1 MNKEYTNHLRI
12 ENVIKPGLRKFRSSL
27 FKFII
32 SITIVFTFQSCTAW
46 PMLTALL
53 GVVGDSK
60 DGGGML
66 LLPPFGESSSET
78 TPVAETPEEPVIT
91 EPPIIPGALD
101 YPGFP
106 ANLYQGIAITPITA
120 THTSTITSC
129 SVSPALPAG
138 LILDATTCEI
148 SGTPTLTTPTNT
160 YTITGSNVSGSTDVD
175 LTFAV
180 LIPPPSNLSYASFPI
195 VLTVGV
201 GMATNTPTVTGVVS
215 NCISSPMLPAGLSL
229 NAITCAIS
237 GTPTVGASTLT
248 YVITPSNLSGNGDS
262 FSLDFSVEPYP
273 IVQSV
278 SSSKANGAYKEGSTI
293 PIQVTFNKNVT
304 VTGSPQLVLS
314 TGSPVSTYINYSGNG
329 SGTNTLE
336 FTYTVAAGNAS
347 ADLSYSSA
355 ASLILNSGFIRDSQ
369 LNDASLTLP
378 TPGNPNSL
386 SANKNIV
393 IDTTIPVISSVTPT
407 SNAIINSTTL
417 SYTLSEVCSLGNT
430 TWTRVGGSAD
440 SGSPH
445 IANWTGSEL
454 NAGTRTQVILTNN
467 PTLVDNAIYDMSF
480 NCTDPAGNIATSVLS
495 SNVAFLTGALEIVSA
510 ETMDTDNN
518 GKIDTYR
525 ISFNKSVKDSTFP
538 GYVTN
543 AIGGTT
549 TSWLVAGYTDLR
561 LIHGSAVTFAT
572 DTIDDAVIYL
582 RFNESPLECSAATQ
596 VGCDTAAKPDLSTNT
611 TPGLEDLATN
621 KIAQVTTISVT
632 EVDGARPILVGAR
645 SLGANLADAIF
656 SEPIEKLTAESIPNY
671 NITPA
676 ITVTAAVRDN
686 TNTNLVHLTTS
697 SQIGG
702 DSYTL
707 DVNTAVKDLANFNL
721 SSVANT
727 TTFMGLVKP
736 VVSGIVTLT
745 ATTIK
750 VTFNEPVYASTSE
763 CNTQSTCALI
773 YNNITLPVL
782 NAVSDPTPSLDSASY
797 ILTVNPMIEGQ
808 AYTTTVKE
816 DTVQSVA
823 SSEKMGNTNNSA
835 TFSGDGKPN
844 ANISL
849 DTATSCPMNNGTTG
863 IQRRVVVQYDQSV
876 LEDGGLNAANNP
888 SNYGIAGCITGDCS
902 SGHPPAN
909 DSATSVEVLG
919 GNKFAVDFTTSFDSD
934 ESQYQ
939 LRIQNVQDL
948 TGNTVP
954 LPGTFS
960 FQCGN
965 DTTPPSLISVT
976 VVSATNS
983 ATVLLLNFS
992 ESIDNVTANISTNYK
1007 YDGNSFGEHV
1017 NSAARQ
1023 TNTSQVKVIF
1033 VPGLPNGGHQ
1043 LRVQNTQ
1050 DLASNVILNNGVNN
1064 TQPFILNAPTGFLG
1078 GAVFNDP
1085 FDDGTPGA
1093 NLTIYDG
1100 KLYLGA
1106 DQTGSK
1112 LFETNFSL
1120 TTAQT
1125 ISLDADGTF
1134 GIPYS
1139 SFNNYPA
1146 DWSGCNSISY
1156 PGTKCNSNNAVSG
1169 VDTIYAAC
1177 VGGTSTPSLTGIECT
1192 NQGGTEYM
1200 FIGAL
1205 NTMGNYRSFW
1215 YTTTKSTDSTI
1226 FPFTEEWSGDAG
1238 GSAAYRSMNL
1248 QLFKDQLFVN
1258 FGAELGGGG
1267 RGGRI
1272 CMKPSGCAGG
1282 DAFLAKEGFPQS
1294 SRIRRIGASGSNTL
1308 RNGAYNNVPGYGQG
1322 DANTQVLNAINVMYE
1337 HDYDG
1342 VGGNESQLYL
1352 ANGGYYTNSLPT
1364 VAPWARTGTSDGGI
1378 VRSVL
1383 TYSTRASLPGDCS
1396 GSNGCSTYWEDV
1408 TPDSLEKW
1416 SRYLSIPYPQ
1426 NSAVTGATNC
1436 GTSLIEMDCTEPY
1449 NLFVPSLKAIPYL
1462 KTAPNGD
1469 LFLLRN
1475 ACSTKNLCR
1484 NGMSCT
1490 NGTDTWTGGF
1500 RETKQVCP
1508 PGNEI
1513 PQLWMMKKNCGDSAT
1528 CSSSGWQ
1535 LVAERGTTGRTDMGN
1550 SKNSHLSLLEI
1561 VGNYLYIG
1569 YDNSVNGAN
1578 IWRVNIASIPSG
1590 TPPTAFT
1597 QVQVNGIGPDSGGS
1611 NQKLFSHAVV
1621 NDDGKNW
1628 LIITTRDGLGAA
1640 RIYRTANDEDL

>member
-1 MNKEYTNHLRI
+1 MAANT
-12 ENVIKPGLRKFRSSL
+12 PSFDGSSL
-27 FKFII
+27 
-32 SITIVFTFQSCTAW
+32 TNC
-46 PMLTALL
+46 
-53 GVVGDSK
+53 
-60 DGGGML
+60 
-66 LLPPFGESSSET
+66 
-78 TPVAETPEEPVIT
+78 
-91 EPPIIPGALD
+91 
-101 YPGFP
+101 
-106 ANLYQGIAITPITA
+106 
-120 THTSTITSC
+120 TST
-129 SVSPALPAG
+129 PPLPSG
-138 LILDATTCEI
+138 LSLNTTTCQI
-148 SGTPTLTTPTNT
+148 SGTPTVVVAATDYVIQASNSGGNVDVTINFAVNPSPPTNLT
-160 YTITGSNVSGSTDVD
+160 YS
-175 LTFAV
+175 
-180 LIPPPSNLSYASFPI
+180 SFPTI
-195 VLTVGV
+195 LTVGV
-201 GMATNTPTVTGVVS
+201 AMTTNTPSVTGVVS
-215 NCISSPMLPAGLSL
+215 NCTSSPTLPSGMSL
-229 NAITCAIS
+229 NTSTCAIS
-237 GTPTVGASTLT
+237 GTPSVVASSLT
-248 YVITPSNLSGNGDS
+248 YVITPSNISGSGDS
-262 FSLDFSVEPYP
+262 YSLNFAVEPYP
-273 IVQSV
+273 TVLSV
-278 SSSKANGAYKEGSTI
+278 SSPKLNGAYKLGASI

-304 VTGSPQLVLS
+304 VSGIPQLVLA
-314 TGSPVSTYINYSGNG
+314 TGNPASTYINYSGVG
-329 SGTNTLE
+329 SGTDTLE
-336 FTYTVAAGNAS
+336 FSYTVGAGNTS
-347 ADLSYSSA
+347 SDLSYASA
-355 ASLILNSGFIRDSQ
+355 ASLVLNSGFIRDSR
-369 LNDASLTLP
+369 LNDAILTLP
-378 TPGNPNSL
+378 IPGNPNSL

-393 IDTTIPVISSVTPT
+393 VDTTIPIISSVAPS
-407 SNAIINSTTL
+407 SNAVINSTTL
-417 SYTLSEVCSLGNT
+417 SYTLSEVCATGST
-430 TWTRVGGSAD
+430 TWTNVGGSPD
-440 SGSPH
+440 PGSPH
-445 IANWTGSEL
+445 TASWTGSEL
-454 NAGTRTQVILTNN
+454 NAGSRTQVILTNN

-480 NCTDPAGNIATSVLS
+480 NCTDPAGNIASTVLS
-495 SNVAFLTGALEIVSA
+495 SNVTFLSGALEIVSA

-538 GYVTN
+538 GYVSN
-543 AIGGTT
+543 ALGNP
-549 TSWLVAGYTDLR
+549 TSNWLVAGYTDIR
-561 LIHGSAVTFAT
+561 LIHGLAVTFAT

-582 RFNESPLECSAATQ
+582 RFTESPLECSPSTQ
-596 VGCDTAAKPDLSTNT
+596 VGCDTAAKPDLTTNAS
-611 TPGLEDLATN
+611 PGLEDLATN
-621 KIAQVTTISVT
+621 KIIQVSTIAVT

-645 SLGANLADAIF
+645 SLGANLADALF
-656 SEPIEKLTAESIPNY
+656 SEPIDEVTAESIPNY
-671 NITPA
+671 NITPG
-676 ITVTAAVRDN
+676 ITVTAAERDN
-686 TNTNLVHLTTS
+686 TNTNIIHLTTS
-697 SQIGG
+697 AQVGG

-736 VVSGIVTLT
+736 VVSGIVTVS
-745 ATTIK
+745 ATTLRI
-750 VTFNEPVYASTSE
+750 TFNEPVFASTGE
-763 CNTQSTCALI
+763 CNTISTCGSI
-773 YNNITLPVL
+773 YSNITLPVL
-782 NAVSDPTPSLDSASY
+782 SAVSDPTPGQNSNSF

-808 AYTTTVKE
+808 AYTTTVLE

-849 DTATSCPMNNGTTG
+849 DTTTSCPNTNGTTG
-863 IQRRVVVQYDQSV
+863 ILRRVVVQYDQSV
-876 LEDGGLNAANNP
+876 VVDGGSYAANNP
-888 SNYGIAGCITGDCS
+888 ANYGITGCITGDCS

-909 DSATSVEVLG
+909 ASASSVDNLG
-919 GNKFAVDFTTSFDSD
+919 GNKFAVDFSTNFDSD
-934 ESQYQ
+934 DSQYQ
-939 LRIQNVQDL
+939 LRIQNVRDL

-976 VVSATNS
+976 VVSATNA

-992 ESIDNVTANISTNYK
+992 ESIDNVTANSSTNYK
-1007 YDGNSFGEHV
+1007 YDSNAFGSQV

-1023 TNTSQVKVIF
+1023 ANTSQVRVTF
-1033 VPGLPNGGHQ
+1033 VPGLANGGHQ
-1043 LRVQNTQ
+1043 LRVRNVQDFATNT
-1050 DLASNVILNNGVNN
+1050 ILNNGVNN

-1139 SFNNYPA
+1139 SFNNFPA

-1177 VGGTSTPSLTGIECT
+1177 VGGTSTPSQTGADCT
-1192 NQGGTEYM
+1192 AQGGTEYM

-1337 HDYDG
+1337 HDNDG

-1383 TYSTRASLPGDCS
+1383 AYSTRASLPADCT
-1396 GSNGCSTYWEDV
+1396 GSTGCSTYWEDV

-1426 NSAVTGATNC
+1426 NSAVTGSANC
-1436 GTSLIEMDCTEPY
+1436 GTSLIEMDCSEPY
-1449 NLFVPSLKAIPYL
+1449 NLFVPSLKAIPYMR
-1462 KTAPNGD
+1462 TAPNGD
-1469 LFLLRN
+1469 LYVLRN

-1490 NGTDTWTGGF
+1490 NGIDTWAGGF